1 MAHYLT
7 NLDCFK
13 PAKLPEEDFSRF
25 LPPFEDAL
33 SPNIATAKC
42 YLAACDDKLR
52 EVVLHP
58 FSARDVHRLRAR
70 MIDRLVLSLYKSF
83 VATDP
88 TLTNVPVALVAVGGY
103 GRQEM
108 SLYSDIDL
116 LFLHDGRNLD
126 AIKPAIEKILYLMW
140 DLKLEVGYAVR
151 TLPEC
156 RQIAL
161 DDHTVFT
168 NLLES
173 RLLTGDEHLYS
184 ALESSIVQLLKSD
197 AIRHKFI
204 ENKLQEQSE
213 RHGKFGGSVYLLEP
227 NVKEGKGALRDL
239 HLVRWLARAIGL
251 KSSFSGLFERQL
263 ISEEELKALD
273 FSLRFLL
280 QIRNRLHLLQKKK
293 ADQILFDCQEKLA
306 MNMGFMDSQSGILAV
321 EHFMQ
326 SYYTVASQVKQICH
340 NTILKIQSREVRGL
354 QLIVNR
360 MKTKNL
366 DDNFRIHEDQIQ
378 IKHDKV
384 FEDDPFQLM
393 ILFRHVQTTGL
404 DIHFDTKDLVGK
416 YLYLVNDAFRSDPKI
431 TDLFRKM
438 MGDLKNLGKALFAMH
453 ELHVFDAFI
462 PEFRKLRNRVQH
474 DIYHVY
480 TVDTH
485 SIFAI
490 SELSKLATG
499 KSGDKFDSYAKALAE
514 VKRPDILSMG
524 LLFHDIGK
532 GEGGNHSVVGAAIA
546 SRVAMRLGY
555 DEEERQTIEFLVL
568 SHLMMPHLS
577 QRRDLEDRHLI
588 LEFTKTVAEID
599 RLNMLYI
606 LTWGDIRAV
615 SAESWTD
622 WKGSLLNR
630 LYEKTKAAFE
640 ESLLSAENA
649 SKRGSDLRKAI
660 LSRMQ
665 NKIQPEKL
673 ESFLAGISPRYLVA
687 HSDDEIYEHF
697 HLLSAQDEANFIFQV
712 KELPNAEVDQILIY
726 TYSNPRVLA
735 LVTGVMLAHGIN
747 ILDMEVFTLSQ
758 GFIFI
763 KMRVQTESK
772 ITIAKAGIKGKL
784 EDNLR
789 AVFTGKSRVDDLIAK
804 RKRPS
809 YMMTKRPIQ
818 KAETKVDIDNDV
830 SPYFTI
836 IDVYTHDRLG
846 LLYDII
852 KCLSEQSC
860 YVEVSKISTKVEQ
873 VVDSFYV
880 KDIFGHKITSK
891 NKLLEIKKAL
901 TKMLTPTQ
909 EVAPPPTTATQ
920 EFPL

>member
-1 MAHYLT
+1 MPHYLT
-7 NLDCFK
+7 HLDCFK
-13 PAKLPEEDFSRF
+13 PARLPEEDFFRF
-25 LPPFEDAL
+25 LPILEDSH
-33 SPNIATAKC
+33 SPNIETAKC

-58 FSARDVHRLRAR
+58 FSARDAHRLRAR

-83 VATDP
+83 IATNP
-88 TLTNVPVALVAVGGY
+88 ALAGIPITLVAVGGY

-116 LFLHDGRNLD
+116 LFLHDGRHLD
-126 AIKPAIEKILYLMW
+126 AIKPTIEKILYFMW
-140 DLKLEVGYAVR
+140 DLKLDVGYAVR
-151 TLPEC
+151 TLSEC
-156 RQIAL
+156 RQLAH

-173 RLLTGDEHLYS
+173 RLLDGDEHLYAS
-184 ALESSIVQLLKSD
+184 LESTIAQLLKNETV
-197 AIRHKFI
+197 RHKFI
-204 ENKLQEQSE
+204 ENKLQELSE

-239 HLVRWLARAIGL
+239 HLIRWLARAIGL
-251 KSSFSGLFERQL
+251 KPSFSSLFEKQL
-263 ISEEELKALD
+263 INEEELKALN
-273 FSLRFLL
+273 FSLRFFL
-280 QIRNRLHLLQKKK
+280 QVRNRLHLLQKKK
-293 ADQILFDCQEKLA
+293 SDQILFDCQEKLA
-306 MNMGFMDSQSGILAV
+306 LSMGFSDSQSGILAV

-340 NTILKIQSREVRGL
+340 NTVLKIQSQEVRGL
-354 QLIVNR
+354 KLIINR
-360 MKTKNL
+360 MKAKNL
-366 DDNFRIHEDQIQ
+366 DENFRTHEDQIQ
-378 IKHDKV
+378 AKHDKV

-393 ILFRHVQTTGL
+393 MLFRHVQMTGL

-416 YLYLVNDAFRSDPKI
+416 YLYLINDGFRSEPKI
-431 TDLFRKM
+431 TALFREM
-438 MGDLKNLGKALFAMH
+438 MSDLKNLGKALFAMH
-453 ELHVFDAFI
+453 DLDVFDAFI

-499 KSGDKFDSYAKALAE
+499 HYAGKFDSYATALAE
-514 VKRPDILSMG
+514 VKKSGILSMG

-532 GEGGNHSVVGAAIA
+532 GEGGNHSVVGAEITN
-546 SRVAMRLGY
+546 RVATRLGY
-555 DEEERQTIEFLVL
+555 NQEERQTIEFLVL

-588 LEFTKTVAEID
+588 REFAKTAQDTD

-630 LYEKTKAAFE
+630 LYEKTKLAFE
-640 ESLLSAENA
+640 ESALSAENA
-649 SKRGSDLRKAI
+649 LKRGSDLRKAI

-673 ESFLAGISPRYLVA
+673 ESFLSGISPRYLVA
-687 HSDDEIYEHF
+687 HSDEEIDEHF
-697 HLLSAQDEANFIFQV
+697 HLLSAQDGANFIFQV
-712 KELPNAEVDQILIY
+712 KELPSAEVDQILIY

-735 LVTGVMLAHGIN
+735 LVTGVMLAYGIN

-772 ITIAKAGIKGKL
+772 MTIAQAQIQNKL

-789 AVFTGKSRVDDLIAK
+789 AVFTGKARVDDLIAK

-809 YMMTKRPIQ
+809 YMTIKRPVQ
-818 KAETKVDIDNDV
+818 KAEIKVDIDNDV

-852 KCLSEQSC
+852 KCLTEQSC

-901 TKMLTPTQ
+901 IKTLTPTP
-909 EVAPPPTTATQ
+909 EASPAPATTQ
-920 EFPL
+920 GFPL